1 MVDVFD
7 ENSTLMMNIYD
18 GTFEKLV
25 EQTVVRAEQFS
36 LAEFSEFGSEIIDTP
51 TDGTMTDKDTQQ
63 HGTYVEQVIET
74 VASWP
79 EITTEDG
86 RFNATT
92 FQIGTGQI
100 GHVHPGG
107 TVDISY
113 PPPLRDQLIADD
125 RTGEHHVAPNSPTGT
140 TFYIESVADIDN
152 AVWLLRLS
160 YLHHVLDC
168 QKNEGTEADSELTD
182 IDVEAELDELD
193 PSDALRS
200 AFETT
205 AGHSP

>member
-1 MVDVFD
+1 
-7 ENSTLMMNIYD
+7 
-18 GTFEKLV
+18 
-25 EQTVVRAEQFS
+25 
-36 LAEFSEFGSEIIDTP
+36 
-51 TDGTMTDKDTQQ
+51 MTDKDTQQ

-79 EITTEDG
+79 EITTGDG

-113 PPPLRDQLIADD
+113 PPPLRDQLIANG

-140 TFYIESVADIDN
+140 TFYIKSEDDIDS

-160 YLHHVLDC
+160 YLVHVLGL
-168 QKNEGTEADSELTD
+168 QKREGTKLNPKLND
-182 IDVEAELDELD
+182 IDVNEELNELD

-200 AFETT
+200 VFETT
-205 AGHSP
+205 VPS